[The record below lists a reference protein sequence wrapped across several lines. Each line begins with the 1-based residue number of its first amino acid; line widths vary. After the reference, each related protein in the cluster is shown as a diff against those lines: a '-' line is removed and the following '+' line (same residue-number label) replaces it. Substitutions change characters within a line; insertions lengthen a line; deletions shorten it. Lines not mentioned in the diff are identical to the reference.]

1 MIFDGKK
8 EAERIRQELVSS
20 GKLNG
25 KSLLILQADGQRQES
40 TYVRLKREMG
50 EGLGVSVRVEFLLT
64 KEELIKRLESK
75 IEEDGV
81 LVQLPIIGTDR
92 TQTQQVL
99 NLIPELKDVDGLG
112 QFSKFLPAAVK
123 AVDRVLIYAWIN
135 ENLRFTNAAVVG
147 AEGMIGSK
155 LTHWLFER
163 ALEVGKFDLGSDLT
177 KLVDFDVVISATGRP
192 GLIGGAMV
200 KEGVIAIDLG
210 YPQGDM
216 DFEAVRTKASLITPV
231 PGGVGPLT
239 VISLFENL
247 AQA

>member
-25 KSLLILQADGQRQES
+25 KSLLILQADGSKQES
-40 TYVRLKREMG
+40 NYVRLKREMG
-50 EGLGVSVRVEFLLT
+50 ESLEVTVRVEFFLT
-64 KEELIKRLESK
+64 KEELIRRLESK

-81 LVQLPIIGTDR
+81 LVQLPIIGADKTEAQRILD
-92 TQTQQVL
+92 
-99 NLIPELKDVDGLG
+99 LIPELKDVDGLG
-112 QFSKFLPAAVK
+112 QFSKFLPAVVK
-123 AVDRVLIYAWIN
+123 AVDRVLIYAWVS

-147 AEGMIGSK
+147 AAGMVGK
-155 LTHWLFER
+155 RLMRWLEQR
-163 ALEVGKFDLGSDLT
+163 ALVVEGFDLGSDLP
-177 KLVDFDVVISATGRP
+177 KLVVFDVVVSATGKP
-192 GLIGGAMV
+192 GLIKGEMV
-200 KEGVIAIDLG
+200 KQGVIAIDLG
-210 YPQGDM
+210 YPQGDLVF
-216 DFEAVRTKASLITPV
+216 DEVRSKAKLITPV